1 MLAVS
6 TGAHVLVLL
15 ATLVSLLFIV
25 RMVRRNQLPSRYA
38 LLWLS
43 IGLVIAFLAT
53 FPGLL
58 DRVSSALGIAY
69 APGAFFLGAITL
81 LFLIVVHFSWE
92 LSRLDARTR
101 LLAEELAVLRADPPR
116 ERPLA
121 ASTADD
127 ESDHP

>member
-1 MLAVS
+1 MSV
-6 TGAHVLVLL
+6 GAHLFILGL
-15 ATLVSLLFIV
+15 TLVSLLFIV

-38 LLWLS
+38 MLWLS
-43 IGLVIAFLAT
+43 IGAVIALLAT

-69 APGAFFLGAITL
+69 APGTFFLGAITL

-101 LLAEELAVLRADPPR
+101 LLAEELAVLRADPPPD
-116 ERPLA
+116 RPRIPTPGA
-121 ASTADD
+121 QPV
-127 ESDHP
+127 EP